1 MESSLVERTQ
11 SELAKAHEFNAEVD
25 LHRIKNTTDLETSN
39 QSLLE
44 AQQQLASA
52 QKVSLSCACFTPHMC
67 SMPCPVSL
75 HLSALLV
82 AVVLV
87 AVVLVAVVLVALVL
101 AALLVAV
108 VLVLAVVLAAVVLV
122 ALVLARMLVAVRCY
136 VGAGTCPTAGAV
148 RLWTSPSPN
157 EWTSGAVVRVD
168 RHRSEWICISC

>member
-87 AVVLVAVVLVALVL
+87 AVVLVALVL

-122 ALVLARMLVAVRCY
+122 ALVLARMLVAVRCS